1 MHGGHH
7 HHHVARDATPEEAS
21 SDRYRQ
27 IRRVTLIGAA
37 LDLMLGVLKVLVGWL
52 ASSQSLIAD
61 GVHSFSDLATDFIV
75 LFAAKHGSMEPDE
88 DHPYGHGRFE
98 TIATVILGVSL
109 MFVGIGIAWDSINR
123 LFHPEMLFSPG
134 PWALAIA
141 LLSVVSKEWIYH
153 YTMRVAK
160 RLRSHMLEANAWHSR
175 TDAISSVIVLVGV
188 GGTMLGLDYLDAIA
202 AIGVSWMVGT
212 IGWKMAWSSLGELS
226 DKGLGEEQLQI
237 IREAIMQQEGAEH
250 VHMLRSRRMGHN
262 ALVDVHV
269 EVDSMLTVSEGHM
282 IATAVENA
290 IKESDQ
296 GVTDVTV
303 HIDPENDER
312 APSCDGLPGRK
323 KVLEILSRAWK
334 DAGVDLHWYDVR
346 LHYLGGRIVIDIY
359 LPDAFVGRMEDI
371 ERLEEQL
378 KKSLSDLPDFGDVHL
393 YAALGSRRSERD

>member
-7 HHHVARDATPEEAS
+7 HHHVAAELTPGEVPSE
-21 SDRYRQ
+21 RYRQ
-27 IRRVTLIGAA
+27 IKHVTLVGAV
-37 LDLMLGVLKVLVGWL
+37 LDLILGVLKILIGWV
-52 ASSQSLIAD
+52 ASSQALIAD

-98 TIATVILGVSL
+98 TIATVILGASL
-109 MFVGIGIAWDSINR
+109 IFVGIGIAWDSVNR
-123 LFHPEMLFSPG
+123 LFHPDLLFNPG
-134 PWALAIA
+134 PWALVIA
-141 LLSVVSKEWIYH
+141 VLSVVLKEWIYH
-153 YTMRVAK
+153 YTMRVA
-160 RLRSHMLEANAWHSR
+160 RQLRSHMLEANAWHSR
-175 TDAISSVIVLVGV
+175 TDAISSVIVVIGV

-202 AIGVSWMVGT
+202 AIGVSWMIGA

-226 DKGLGEEQLQI
+226 DKGLDEEQLQI
-237 IREAIMQQEGAEH
+237 IRDAIMQQEGAEH

-290 IKESDQ
+290 VKQSDQ

-303 HIDPENDER
+303 HIDPEDDED
-312 APSCDGLPGRK
+312 APSSDGLPGRK

-334 DAGVDLHWYDVR
+334 DADVDLHWYDVR
-346 LHYLGGRIVIDIY
+346 LHYLGGRVDIDIY

-371 ERLEEQL
+371 ERLEKQL
-378 KKSLSDLPDFGDVHL
+378 KKLFSDQPEFGDVHL
-393 YAALGSRRSERD
+393 FAALGSRHRERD